1 MSNTNWEAD
10 KMLDAYIHDYFVKRN
25 LHATARAF
33 QAETRVP
40 TDPVAINAPGGFL
53 TEWWSFFWDT
63 YVARANKRQHELAA
77 SHLQGLDQQTTLPI
91 VDPPLQY
98 NSPVPSVGDMDA
110 LLMGLHQQT
119 ALPIVDPPLQYNSP
133 VPSVGDMDA
142 LLMGL
147 HQQTALPIVDPPL
160 QYNSPVPSVGD
171 MDVLLMGLHQQTAL
185 PIVDPPLQYNSPV
198 PSVGDMDALLMG
210 LHQQTALPIVDPPSQ
225 YNSPVP
231 SVGDMD
237 ALLMQQ
243 LLISN
248 QQQELCPQN
257 SPIRQESMNQYDLM
271 QQEKLVTSGY
281 MAADMSYFNAMVGS
295 DQAAEHEIGPTRE
308 QPLPV
313 VSPTINLDT
322 ADTPGPSSSSVS
334 TPPAHLLRHA
344 TPTPSMSSPAFSA
357 DAPDPLKLPTTE
369 LADRD
374 RFPDDGSSKD
384 SSGSPLPREDVIT
397 SSGVRL
403 DDHGKGS
410 KGFSVK
416 EIYLL
421 PPGQSKVECCDFS
434 SGGKFLVTGG
444 RDKKATLWST
454 RSFSMM
460 SKMGEHSKRVTD
472 VRFCPSLP
480 RLATCSADKT
490 VRIWNVIDLRCSLQ
504 TFTGHLSPVMS
515 LDFHP
520 HKGDLICSSDRDNE
534 IRYWSINSG
543 HCSGVLKGGANH
555 MRFQPRV
562 GRFLAA
568 AAEDFVSLLD
578 VETKVCRQKLQGHQ
592 SEIHKLC
599 WDSTGE
605 LLASVSDDLVQV
617 WAVGSDVK
625 GQLVHEWHSS
635 GKKFRSCV
643 FHPRQPSV
651 LMIGSYQTLE
661 LWDMKEDQK
670 TSLLAH
676 ENLISCLA
684 ASNIDGFIASASYD
698 KCVKIW
704 N

>member
-1 MSNTNWEAD
+1 MELRYFLLICLPGVQIRILDVGPCYW
-10 KMLDAYIHDYFVKRN
+10 LDAYIYDYFVKRN
-25 LHATARAF
+25 LHETARAF
-33 QAETRVP
+33 QAESRVP
-40 TDPVAINAPGGFL
+40 TDPVAFDVPGGL
-53 TEWWSFFWDT
+53 LMEWWSFFWDV
-63 YVARANKRQHELAA
+63 YVARANERDRELAA
-77 SHLQGLDQQTTLPI
+77 SPVQGLDQQTTLPI
-91 VDPPLQY
+91 VGPPLQYNSLVPSVGDIDALLMGLRQQTTLPIVGPPLQY

-110 LLMGLHQQT
+110 LF
-119 ALPIVDPPLQYNSP
+119 
-133 VPSVGDMDA
+133 
-142 LLMGL
+142 
-147 HQQTALPIVDPPL
+147 
-160 QYNSPVPSVGD
+160 
-171 MDVLLMGLHQQTAL
+171 
-185 PIVDPPLQYNSPV
+185 
-198 PSVGDMDALLMG
+198 
-210 LHQQTALPIVDPPSQ
+210 
-225 YNSPVP
+225 
-231 SVGDMD
+231 
-237 ALLMQQ
+237 MQQ
-243 LLISN
+243 LLNSN
-248 QQQELCPQN
+248 RQQELCPQN
-257 SPIRQESMNQYDLM
+257 SPIRQESMNQNDLM
-271 QQEKLVTSGY
+271 QQEQLVTSGY
-281 MAADMSYFNAMVGS
+281 MTADMSYFNAMVGS
-295 DQAAEHEIGPTRE
+295 DQAAEHEIGPKRE

-322 ADTPGPSSSSVS
+322 PGPSSSSVS
-334 TPPAHLLRHA
+334 NLPAHLLRRA
-344 TPTPSMSSPAFSA
+344 TPVPSMSSPAFSA
-357 DAPDPLKLPTTE
+357 DATDPLKLPTTD

-374 RFPDDGSSKD
+374 RFLDDGSSKD
-384 SSGSPLPREDVIT
+384 NTGSPLSRQDVIT
-397 SSGVRL
+397 SSGVIL

-410 KGFSVK
+410 EGFSVK

-444 RDKKATLWST
+444 QDNKATLWST

-460 SKMGEHSKRVTD
+460 SILGEHSMCVTD
-472 VRFCPSLP
+472 VRFSPGIP
-480 RLATCSADKT
+480 RLGTCSADKT
-490 VRIWNVIDLRCSLQ
+490 VRIWNINHPRCSLH

-534 IRYWSINSG
+534 IRFWSINSG
-543 HCSGVLKGGANH
+543 CCSSVLKGGANH
-555 MRFQPRV
+555 MRFQPRD

-643 FHPRQPSV
+643 FHPRQPSN
-651 LMIGSYQTLE
+651 LE
-661 LWDMKEDQK
+661 LWDTKEDQK

-676 ENLISCLA
+676 EDLISCLA
-684 ASNIDGFIASASYD
+684 ASNVDGIIASASYD
-698 KCVKIW
+698 ECVKIW

>member
-1 MSNTNWEAD
+1 
-10 KMLDAYIHDYFVKRN
+10 
-25 LHATARAF
+25 
-33 QAETRVP
+33 
-40 TDPVAINAPGGFL
+40 
-53 TEWWSFFWDT
+53 
-63 YVARANKRQHELAA
+63 
-77 SHLQGLDQQTTLPI
+77 
-91 VDPPLQY
+91 
-98 NSPVPSVGDMDA
+98 
-110 LLMGLHQQT
+110 
-119 ALPIVDPPLQYNSP
+119 
-133 VPSVGDMDA
+133 
-142 LLMGL
+142 
-147 HQQTALPIVDPPL
+147 
-160 QYNSPVPSVGD
+160 
-171 MDVLLMGLHQQTAL
+171 
-185 PIVDPPLQYNSPV
+185 
-198 PSVGDMDALLMG
+198 MDALLMG

-237 ALLMQQ
+237 ALIMGLHQQ
-243 LLISN
+243 TALPIVDPPS
-248 QQQELCPQN
+248 QYN
-257 SPIRQESMNQYDLM
+257 SPVPSVGDMDALIMGLHQQTALPIVDPPSQYNSPVPSVGDMDALIMGLHQQTALPIVDPPSQYNSPVPSVGDMDALIMGLHQQTALPIVDPPSQYNSPVPSVGDMDALIMGLHQQTALPIVDPPSQYNSPVPSVGDMDALLM
-271 QQEKLVTSGY
+271 
-281 MAADMSYFNAMVGS
+281 
-295 DQAAEHEIGPTRE
+295 AAEHEIGPTRE

-397 SSGVRL
+397 SSGECAAL
-403 DDHGKGS
+403 FATL
-410 KGFSVK
+410 GFSVK

-490 VRIWNVIDLRCSLQ
+490 VRIWNVID
-504 TFTGHLSPVMS
+504 
-515 LDFHP
+515 
-520 HKGDLICSSDRDNE
+520 
-534 IRYWSINSG
+534 
-543 HCSGVLKGGANH
+543 GGANH

-578 VETKVCRQKLQGHQ
+578 VETKVCRQKL
-592 SEIHKLC
+592 
-599 WDSTGE
+599 
-605 LLASVSDDLVQV
+605 QV